1 MYQANLSRMNLRN
14 ELFEIY
20 AKMNSHFG
28 DLKWWPADEPF
39 EVMVGAI
46 LTQNTAWTNVE
57 KAIAALKERNL
68 LNPGAILRIPEED
81 LAELIHPSGYY
92 HLKAAR
98 LRSYVRFFTENYS
111 GNIQI
116 MRKENLSVLREK
128 LLGVWG
134 IGRETA
140 DSILLYACE
149 KPIFVIDS
157 YTKRILSRHHLI
169 TKDPTY
175 EGIQNLFMENLPH
188 ELSLF
193 NQYHALIVNTGKIF
207 CRKQPNCASCPLGGD
222 RLTFSHGSFNDRSQ
236 EGQV

>member
-1 MYQANLSRMNLRN
+1 MNLRN

-28 DLKWWPADEPF
+28 DLNWWPADEPF

-57 KAIAALKERNL
+57 KAIAALKKRCL
-68 LNPGAILRIPEED
+68 LNPGAILRIPEEELAD
-81 LAELIHPSGYY
+81 LIRPSGYY
-92 HLKAAR
+92 RLKASR
-98 LRSYVRFFTENYS
+98 LKSYVRFFTENYF
-111 GNIQI
+111 GNVEM
-116 MRKENLSVLREK
+116 MRKESLCVLREK

-134 IGRETA
+134 FGRETA

-149 KPIFVIDS
+149 KPIFVIDA
-157 YTKRILSRHHLI
+157 YTKRILCRHNLI
-169 TKDPTY
+169 TKNLTY

-207 CRKQPNCASCPLGGD
+207 CRKNPDCAGCPLGV
-222 RLTFSHGSFNDRSQ
+222 LQVAGSIFVKGKERRND
-236 EGQV
+236 EE